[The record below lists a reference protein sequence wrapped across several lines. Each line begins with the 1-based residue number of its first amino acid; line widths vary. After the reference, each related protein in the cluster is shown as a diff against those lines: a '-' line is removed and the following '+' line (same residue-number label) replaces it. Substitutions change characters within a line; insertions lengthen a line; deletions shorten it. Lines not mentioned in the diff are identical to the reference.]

1 MKEKLYVSLGG
12 AGNNLLDTL
21 QSETDLIKDP
31 NKQAVYINFA
41 VNDVTDKYKGS
52 KCIIDAGGTGRD
64 PKVGKEL
71 TIKNLSKIQNFVE
84 MLLTKYKSEYD
95 SVVILTSLGGG
106 TGASLAPFI
115 VELFANKL
123 DTSLIAILPSNKEG
137 VSTMPN
143 AIKSFQNLYNDYVLS
158 NKLNSLLLIDN
169 EFYEKFGGY
178 DAFNFRAMNK
188 EIALVLSEIF
198 DDSKNSKS
206 SEGYSSL
213 DANERK
219 RILFW
224 GKGIMDYGKL
234 AFNAKDKLEDIKY
247 TSYVYANKYKLNT
260 AKAVALQVLFK
271 NKVEKAK
278 EEIQKAT
285 EAISDFRK
293 QFKNSVFYF
302 GYVFDNTELEH
313 DVEFRFV
320 VNGLAVPTAFT
331 SDTKQATKAVA
342 KLKVKNTDFSTSGSD
357 LDF

>member
-41 VNDVTDKYKGS
+41 VNDVTDKFKGS

-71 TIKNLSKIQNFVE
+71 AIKNLSKIQNFIE
-84 MLLTKYKSEYD
+84 MMLTKYKDQYD
-95 SVVILTSLGGG
+95 SVIILSSLGGG
-106 TGASLAPFI
+106 TGASLVPFI
-115 VELFANKL
+115 VECFSNKL
-123 DTSLIAILPSNKEG
+123 DTSVIAILPSNKEG

-178 DAFNFRAMNK
+178 DAFNFKAMNR
-188 EIALVLSEIF
+188 EIAIVLSEIF
-198 DDSKNSKS
+198 DDSKLSKS

-234 AFNAKDKLEDIKY
+234 AFNSKDKLEDIKY

-260 AKAVALQVLFK
+260 AKAVSLQVLFK

-285 EAISDFRK
+285 ETISEFRK

-302 GYVFDNTELEH
+302 GYVFDNSELEH

-320 VNGLAVPTAFT
+320 VNGLAVPNAFA

-342 KLKVKNTDFSTSGSD
+342 KLKVKNTDFSTGDSD

>member
-1 MKEKLYVSLGG
+1 MKQKMYVSLGG
-12 AGNNLLDTL
+12 AGNNLLDTIIN
-21 QSETDLIKDP
+21 ETKLITDI

-41 VNDVTDKYKGS
+41 VNDITDKFKGS

-71 TIKNLSKIQNFVE
+71 AIKNLSKIQNFIQA
-84 MLLTKYKSEYD
+84 MLTKYQDAYD

-106 TGASLAPFI
+106 TGASLTPFV
-115 VELFANKL
+115 VECFANKL
-123 DTSLIAILPSNKEG
+123 ETSVVAILPSNKEG

-143 AIKSFQNLYNDYVLS
+143 AIKSFQNLYNEYVLS
-158 NKLNSLLLIDN
+158 NKLNSLLLVDN

-178 DAFNFRAMNK
+178 DAFNFKAMNS

-198 DDSKNSKS
+198 DDTKDSKS

-213 DANERK
+213 DSNEKK
-219 RILFW
+219 RVLFW
-224 GKGIMDYGKL
+224 GKGILDFGKL
-234 AFNAKDKLEDIKY
+234 AFDAKDTLEEIKY
-247 TSYVYANKYKLNT
+247 TSFVYANKYKLNT

-278 EEIQKAT
+278 PEIQKAT
-285 EAISDFRK
+285 EMISEFRK

-302 GYVFDNTELEH
+302 GYAFDNPELKHE
-313 DVEFRFV
+313 VEFRFI
-320 VNGLAVPTAFT
+320 VNGLAVPNAFAQ
-331 SDTKQATKAVA
+331 DTKQAHKAVA
-342 KLKVKNTDFSTSGSD
+342 KLKTVNSDFNTGDVD